1 MQAKLMAISGQVRH
15 LLSGLGGLLVG
26 LGWSSQE
33 EIGELLAQFESAVGG
48 ILLFGA
54 MAWSL
59 WEKALAKRHGVE

>member
-26 LGWSSQE
+26 FGWAAQE
-33 EIGELLAQFESAVGG
+33 EMGALMAQFEAAVGG

-54 MAWSL
+54 MAWSA
-59 WEKALAKRHGVE
+59 WEKAMAKRHGVE